1 MTEQWIPDLG
11 GLTHE
16 ERKAVWGGA
25 GEAREDPAPKKKEGR
40 MVAAQVEVRAEGG
53 TKQIVGYGAV
63 FNVETIIAG

>member
-25 GEAREDPAPKKKEGR
+25 AEGR
-40 MVAAQVEVRAEGG
+40 DEQVA
-53 TKQIVGYGAV
+53 KK
-63 FNVETIIAG
+63 